1 MVVMG
6 RVAGAQG
13 IRGWVKLKTYTE
25 YEDSLTDYPVWWLG
39 DGVQPW
45 REIEVESFELHSKGL
60 TAKFAGCEDRT
71 TAERYKGLLVAVPR
85 DSLPQA
91 EDGEYYWSD
100 LIGMQVVN
108 LEGVSL
114 GKVNDLLETGANDVL
129 CVTGENS
136 EILIPFIAQ
145 AIQRV
150 DVEGKVI
157 HVDWAADWLEKP

>member
-45 REIEVESFELHSKGL
+45 REIVVESFALQSKGL
-60 TAKFAGCEDRT
+60 TAKFAGCDDRT
-71 TAERYKGLLVAVPR
+71 TAEKYKGLLVAVPR

-114 GKVNDLLETGANDVL
+114 GKVKDLLETGANDVL
-129 CVTGENS
+129 CVTGES
-136 EILIPFIAQ
+136 GEILIPFIAQ
-145 AIQRV
+145 AIKRV

-157 HVDWAADWLEKP
+157 HVDWAADY